1 MRNLFRFTLLLPI
14 FIPSLTAAAS
24 TCPLEN
30 MFCESFE
37 TSSITGS
44 YDGSSEAKIS
54 TVRAYDGK
62 HALHV
67 VGAGGGYNRQFFK
80 VPLSETPFAKR
91 HFGRAMVWLSDKNA
105 ADADFTLLQLAGP
118 ATTQSGAPEGFEV
131 ALRGRVDGRYDHLFS
146 NYDTYPVTDNS
157 AGKKWSTDCWQH
169 PAFSDTK
176 PPASTYRLPK
186 NQWFCLAWSVDVE
199 RDHLAFWLDGK
210 PLEEITV
217 NGKGQGCVAHS
228 QADKWLAPSELTY
241 LGIGIEQYQK
251 TAKRRELFIDDI
263 ALSQSPVP
271 CPVLQAPMAG
281 GEVVH

>member
-1 MRNLFRFTLLLPI
+1 MRNLFSFALFLPVL
-14 FIPSLTAAAS
+14 IPSLTAAAS

-91 HFGRAMVWLSDKNA
+91 HFGRAMVWLSDRNA

-176 PPASTYRLPK
+176 PPASTYRVPK
-186 NQWFCLAWSVDVE
+186 NQWFCLAWFVDVE
-199 RDHLAFWLDGK
+199 RDSLAFWLDGK

-281 GEVVH
+281 GEMGH

>member
-1 MRNLFRFTLLLPI
+1 MRNLFSFALFLPVL
-14 FIPSLTAAAS
+14 IPSLTAAAS

-91 HFGRAMVWLSDKNA
+91 HFGRAMVWLSDRNA

-176 PPASTYRLPK
+176 PPASTYRVPK
-186 NQWFCLAWSVDVE
+186 NQWFCLAWFVDVE
-199 RDHLAFWLDGK
+199 RDNLAFWLDGK